1 MSVLYRTCLNDLS
14 RCPLRI
20 LAGGLLLVSVSVFLG
35 ALLSGV
41 AAAEDDPVP
50 TNWHYGAY
58 LDASYPLN
66 FNFPE
71 NHRWRSKITTPRTN
85 EFAPNMA
92 VGYVRKDVTPESR
105 WGLEVGGQGG
115 YDTSLLVP
123 ATTPQGDKPVPG
135 ADVLR
140 HIHRANVSY
149 LAPVGN
155 GLTLTAGLFNSFI
168 GYESFYS
175 RNNYNY
181 TRSYMAD
188 NAPYFMT
195 GVAAQ
200 YAVDQTLTFAV
211 YVINGYNNLSRP
223 NLVPSYGTQVM
234 WKPAP
239 PWTLTQNIYYGP
251 DQFDTALTFWRF
263 FSDSIVEWKDA
274 NWTVAFAYDIGTENA
289 VEQAGHPR
297 LLWSSTALF
306 ARYHISGPWSVALR
320 PELYWDRN
328 GRLTGAEQTITA
340 VTSTLEYRIA
350 VGRQSGILRLE
361 YRFDRSTGSQGGFFT
376 GGEVAPGV
384 IGLTPNQNLLLL
396 GLLWAFDS

>member
-1 MSVLYRTCLNDLS
+1 MRTCA
-14 RCPLRI
+14 I
-20 LAGGLLLVSVSVFLG
+20 LTLAIAAR
-35 ALLSGV
+35 ALLYAGL
-41 AAAEDDPVP
+41 AAAESEAPAASG
-50 TNWHYGAY
+50 WHYGAY
-58 LDASYPLN
+58 LDGSYPLN

-71 NHRWRSKITTPRTN
+71 NHKWRSKITTPRTN

-92 VGYVRKDVTPESR
+92 LGYVRKDVTPDSR
-105 WGLEVGGQGG
+105 WGMEAGVQGG

-123 ATTPQGDKPVPG
+123 APTPQGDKPVPG

-140 HIHRANVSY
+140 HVHRANVSY

-175 RNNYNY
+175 RNNSNY

-195 GVAAQ
+195 GLAAQ
-200 YAVDQTLTFAV
+200 YAVDQTLKFAV

-223 NLVPSYGTQVM
+223 NLVPSYGTQLS
-234 WKPAP
+234 WKPSP
-239 PWTLTQNIYYGP
+239 PWTLTQNFYYGP
-251 DQFDTALTFWRF
+251 DQFNTSLTFWRF
-263 FSDSIVEWKDA
+263 FSDSIVEWKDEA
-274 NWTVAFAYDIGTENA
+274 WTVAFAYDAGTENA
-289 VEQAGHPR
+289 AERDGHPR
-297 LLWSSTALF
+297 MFWTSTAF
-306 ARYHISGPWSVALR
+306 FVRRHVSGPWSVAIR

-328 GRLTGAEQTITA
+328 GRLTGAEQRITA

-350 VGRQSGILRLE
+350 VGHQTGLLRLE
-361 YRFDRSTGSQGGFFT
+361 YRFDRSTGTQGGFFT

-384 IGLTPNQNLLLL
+384 IGLTPNQHLLIL
-396 GLLWAFDS
+396 GLMWAFDS